1 MKMSS
6 LCVRFACWAFLKWWE
21 RGQNFLHSAKY
32 FAEFICEAEETKLAL
47 SDRSLTLKKATQ
59 PQIPQAGPVWV
70 VPGEGTEG
78 FLVKALPEPL
88 PHVIFPEGM
97 CS

>member
-1 MKMSS
+1 MSS

-47 SDRSLTLKKATQ
+47 SDRSLTFKKATQ

-70 VPGEGTEG
+70 VPGEGAEG